1 MRYQISPQVTLDE
14 ADAILAEFGSKV
26 TEDKESPKQGQNVS
40 SEEMDT
46 GGNEE
51 EDAEMPDL
59 QDFAIPE
66 VKKWFDPP
74 ATEWWPLSRVG
85 TVITE

>member
-1 MRYQISPQVTLDE
+1 MKLKIVVSEDEQSIQISSQVTLDE

-26 TEDKESPKQGQNVS
+26 EEDKGSPKQSQNVS
-40 SEEMDT
+40 SEDMDT

-51 EDAEMPDL
+51 EDDAEMPDL

-66 VKKWFDPP
+66 VKK
-74 ATEWWPLSRVG
+74 
-85 TVITE
+85 